1 MRKTPL
7 KKRGSIRPRSNVDP
21 TRVALAA
28 LERIKTV
35 LVKSGH
41 QDRLGYPLAM
51 KDLAAQAQALGTE
64 LPPSYVAAM
73 RVASRIGDPEA
84 FLDPGA
90 MAVEA
95 ERIVSFGGEEAKR
108 YAPFCRT
115 PETIVCFDKGA
126 GQRLG
131 AAQRHEGELPI
142 VEWRDGNANP
152 IAAHFGEWLDIVA
165 DAREESVESAAKMPQ
180 RLKRL
185 LYELGFRFEYPV
197 VGRLET
203 GDVAAIEELIGGE
216 LARNVRGD
224 VDRLFDSSGK
234 ASLTLNVDEFTL
246 AVSLRT
252 GIFVFEAQDVFRW
265 LRYFRDENFFSD
277 AVREPSH
284 PDNVRDLRRAPREPP
299 IVQRGVTFV
308 PLMPAQRHVFRSASG
323 ISSTDFYLLGR
334 TASTSERAPSI
345 ILHVVEGV
353 VATSHRVDEPLNDLY
368 VARDGT
374 MWGLT
379 TTHAVRFSGGRVQSF
394 PLSRPTHGR
403 PWWYGIG
410 GGGDRVLVW
419 GAGALLEFDGGG
431 FVPFEPDA
439 MLDDS
444 ESVVALSAQG
454 LRIAML
460 VVGDRMGAV
469 ARFDGAQWMPIGE
482 DQVIDATLADLDWWR
497 GTSYVL
503 DRDGGV
509 WKVDEGPPRPV
520 HYPSQHQA
528 FLAEGGTPRPLHG
541 VRAHDG
547 GLLLASDGGVVAL
560 GAGDPVFHAVH
571 AGHPSRD
578 PVRLVRV
585 APRTTAEIEAA
596 PREVGIVA
604 LSGGNV
610 WVWRNGRNATTS
622 TETSRNPEKDAREG
636 AGFHPVDMREW

>member
-1 MRKTPL
+1 VRKPPL

-41 QDRLGYPLAM
+41 HDRLGHALAM

-73 RVASRIGDPEA
+73 RVASRIGDPDR
-84 FLDPGA
+84 FLEPAA
-90 MAVEA
+90 MTEEA
-95 ERIVSFGGEEAKR
+95 EGIVAYGGEEAKR

-115 PETIVCFDKGA
+115 SEAIVCFDKGA
-126 GQRLG
+126 TSRAGSPL
-131 AAQRHEGELPI
+131 RHEGELPI
-142 VEWRDGNANP
+142 VEWRDGGANP
-152 IAAHFGEWLDIVA
+152 VAAHFGEWLDMVA

-203 GDVAAIEELIGGE
+203 GDIEAIEELVGLD
-216 LARNVRGD
+216 LARKVRGD

-234 ASLTLNVDEFTL
+234 ASLTLNVDEFTI

-252 GIFVFEAQDVFRW
+252 GIFVFQAQDVFRW

-277 AVREPSH
+277 VVRDPMH
-284 PDNVRDLRRAPREPP
+284 ADNVRDLRRAPREPP
-299 IVQRGVTFV
+299 IIQRGVIFV
-308 PLMPAQRHVFRSASG
+308 PLMPAQRHVFRAASG
-323 ISSTDFYLLGR
+323 ISALDFYLLGR
-334 TASTSERAPSI
+334 TAEVSERAPSI

-353 VATSHRVDEPLNDLY
+353 VATEHRVDEPLNDLY

-379 TTHAVRFSGGRVQSF
+379 TSHAVRFTGGRVQSF
-394 PLSRPTHGR
+394 PLARPSQGR

-419 GAGALLEFDGGG
+419 GAGALLEFDGTG

-444 ESVVALSAQG
+444 ESVVALTAQG

-469 ARFDGAQWMPIGE
+469 ARFDGTGWLPIGE
-482 DQVIDATLADLDWWR
+482 DQVIDASLADLDWWR
-497 GTSYVL
+497 DAAYVL

-509 WKVDEGPPRPV
+509 WKGDDAGPPRPV
-520 HYPSQHQA
+520 HFSSRHQA
-528 FLAEGGTPRPLHG
+528 FLGEAGTPRPLHG
-541 VRAHDG
+541 VRAYDG
-547 GLLLASDGGVVAL
+547 GILLASDGGVVAL
-560 GAGDPVFHAVH
+560 GKGDPVFHAVH

-585 APRTTAEIEAA
+585 APRTSAEMDAA
-596 PREVGIVA
+596 SDEVGIVA
-604 LSGGNV
+604 LSGPNV
-610 WVWRNGRNATTS
+610 WVWR
-622 TETSRNPEKDAREG
+622 DLD
-636 AGFHPVDMREW
+636 FQVIDMREW

>member
-35 LVKSGH
+35 LVKSGR
-41 QDRLGYPLAM
+41 QDRLGPPLSM
-51 KDLAAQAQALGTE
+51 KDLATQAQFLGTE

-73 RVASRIGDPEA
+73 RVASRIGEPDT
-84 FLDPGA
+84 FLVPRE
-90 MAVEA
+90 MVRES
-95 ERIVSFGGEEAKR
+95 EQIVAYGGEEAKR

-115 PETIVCFDKGA
+115 DEAVLCFDKGGEEA
-126 GQRLG
+126 KKSP
-131 AAQRHEGELPI
+131 AVKHEGELPI
-142 VEWRDGNANP
+142 IEWRDGNANP
-152 IAAHFGEWLDIVA
+152 IAAHFGEWLDGVA

-203 GDVAAIEELIGGE
+203 GDVAAIEHLIGKE
-216 LARNVRGD
+216 LARNVRAD

-265 LRYFRDENFFSD
+265 LRWFRDENFFSD
-277 AVREPSH
+277 TVREPTH
-284 PDNVRDLRRAPREPP
+284 ADNVRDLRRAPREPP
-299 IVQRGVTFV
+299 IVQRGVMFV
-308 PLMPAQRHVFRSASG
+308 PIAPAARHVFRAASG
-323 ISSTDFYLLGR
+323 VASNDFYLLGR

-353 VATSHRVDEPLNDLY
+353 VASEHRVDEPLNDLY

-379 TTHAVRFSGGRVQSF
+379 TTHAVRFTGGRVQSY
-394 PLSRPTHGR
+394 PLTRPTTGR

-419 GAGALLEFDGGG
+419 GAGALLEFDGAG
-431 FVPFEPDA
+431 FPSFEPDA

-444 ESVVALSAQG
+444 ESVVALAAQG

-469 ARFDGAQWMPIGE
+469 ARFDSSQWLPIGE
-482 DQVIDATLADLDWWR
+482 DQVIEASLADLDWWR
-497 GTSYVL
+497 GTAYVL
-503 DRDGGV
+503 DRDGGI
-509 WKVDEGPPRPV
+509 WQVDEGPPRPI
-520 HYPSQHQA
+520 HYSAHHQA
-528 FLAEGGTPRPLHG
+528 FTAENGAPRALHG
-541 VRAHDG
+541 IRAYDG
-547 GLLLASDGGVVAL
+547 GVLLASDGGVVAL
-560 GAGDPVFHAVH
+560 DEGADPIFHAAVH
-571 AGHPSRD
+571 KGQPSRD

-585 APRTTAEIEAA
+585 APRVDMNRRPDRSEPNET
-596 PREVGIVA
+596 GIAA
-604 LSGGNV
+604 LSGPNV
-610 WVWRNGRNATTS
+610 WVWRNGN
-622 TETSRNPEKDAREG
+622 
-636 AGFHPVDMREW
+636 FQVIDMREW